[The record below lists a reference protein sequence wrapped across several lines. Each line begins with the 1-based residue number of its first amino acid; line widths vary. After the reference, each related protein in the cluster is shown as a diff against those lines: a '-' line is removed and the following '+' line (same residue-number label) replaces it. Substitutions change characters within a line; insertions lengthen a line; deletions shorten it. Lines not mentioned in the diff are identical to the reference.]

1 MYYHDQTL
9 SHLTDVDGWCTD
21 GKSFYTTDDKLR
33 KFHIPVDRND
43 TIYLEDIND
52 EFDTSLSAKGQI
64 CYLNGKLYLRNP
76 SKADAMVLVFDALTL
91 KFDKEATEA
100 IKPSELENEITMA
113 LMEKEDK
120 KTGRKLSAGP
130 FFTDGTYLYVVSQK
144 KHIRQAEEDED
155 APLLPTACVVEQ
167 YCPKEFKHLKS
178 TVLMKNEHEIY
189 HDKKCS

>member
-1 MYYHDQTL
+1 
-9 SHLTDVDGWCTD
+9 
-21 GKSFYTTDDKLR
+21 
-33 KFHIPVDRND
+33 
-43 TIYLEDIND
+43 
-52 EFDTSLSAKGQI
+52 
-64 CYLNGKLYLRNP
+64 
-76 SKADAMVLVFDALTL
+76 VFDALTL
-91 KFDKEATEA
+91 KYDKEATEA
-100 IKPSELENEITMA
+100 IKPSEVENEITMA

-178 TVLMKNEHEIY
+178 TILMKNEHEIY
-189 HDKKCS
+189 HDKKCPELDTYLASCTFITNGSYLIVSKGNKRTLFDLTTGIRVETQKQEGWCSLVIHDYINKKCFTFVKDGDYFSVTDFTVQALT